1 MFVVVYNPLGSNK
14 SSIVQL
20 PVSVNR
26 AFDITRLGSDDP
38 LTTVSGV
45 YPVPSTFQGSLAS
58 TSSSKY
64 ILLFDSGPLQPIG
77 ATVFQIKPTA
87 DSEHGS
93 LSEEFGTG
101 PTLESEH
108 DMDELD
114 AVVASNEILSVKFD
128 R

>member
-1 MFVVVYNPLGSNK
+1 M
-14 SSIVQL
+14 
-20 PVSVNR
+20 
-26 AFDITRLGSDDP
+26 
-38 LTTVSGV
+38 
-45 YPVPSTFQGSLAS
+45 
-58 TSSSKY
+58 
-64 ILLFDSGPLQPIG
+64 
-77 ATVFQIKPTA
+77 FQIKPTA